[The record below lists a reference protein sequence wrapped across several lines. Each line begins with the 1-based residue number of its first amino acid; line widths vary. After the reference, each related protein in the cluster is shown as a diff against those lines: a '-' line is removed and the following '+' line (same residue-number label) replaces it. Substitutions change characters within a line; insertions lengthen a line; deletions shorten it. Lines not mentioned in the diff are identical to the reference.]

1 MILNKIVLCIGTLD
15 TKGPELQFIKQLI
28 ERKKGYDALVMDIGS
43 LGIAP
48 FAADITAEEVAEA
61 AGSTIQKV
69 RALKEAGPAAKIMTV
84 GAIRIV
90 KDLYRS
96 EKFHGAISIGGGMGS
111 GVASAV
117 MRELPI
123 GMPKFMLSSQKI
135 VQAGI
140 RNYVGTK
147 DIVIMPS
154 VADIAGFNRLTRD
167 ALRKSVGAIIGM
179 MEATES
185 EASEKP
191 FVFMTMTGLST
202 GCGLKVKS
210 FLEEKGFEVAVFHT
224 IGVGGETFEELLKS
238 YRVSGVIELGL
249 NEIGNE
255 LFGGLA
261 SAGPNRLQAA
271 GEKGIPQII
280 TPGCIDI
287 INFLAPETLPDR
299 YKDRP
304 LCFHNPQATLPRLNA
319 EEFRLIGET
328 MGKKL
333 NRAVGP
339 VRVLIPIRGFSS
351 LDRQGNIFYDPI
363 TDRAFIDS
371 LKSSLKETIEVRE
384 VDAHIN
390 DEEFAEVVANEFM
403 DIIKAS

>member
-1 MILNKIVLCIGTLD
+1 
-15 TKGPELQFIKQLI
+15 
-28 ERKKGYDALVMDIGS
+28 MDIGS
-43 LGIAP
+43 LGVAH
-48 FAADITAEEVAEA
+48 FTADITAEEVAKA
-61 AGSTIQKV
+61 AGSKIQEV
-69 RALKEAGPAAKIMTV
+69 RGLKEAGPAAKIMAV
-84 GAIRIV
+84 GAIRV
-90 KDLYRS
+90 AKDLYHS
-96 EKFHGAISIGGGMGS
+96 GKFHGAISIGGGMGS

-140 RNYVGTK
+140 RRYVGTK

-179 MEATES
+179 METAES
-185 EASEKP
+185 EVSEKP
-191 FVFMTMTGLST
+191 LVFMTMTGLST
-202 GCGLKVKS
+202 GCGLKVKA

-224 IGVGGETFEELLKS
+224 IGVGGETLEELVKT

-261 SAGPNRLQAA
+261 SAGPNRLEAA

-304 LCFHNPQATLPRLNA
+304 LCFHNPQATLPRLNE
-319 EEFRLIGET
+319 EEFRLLGET
-328 MGKKL
+328 VGKKL

-351 LDRQGNIFYDPI
+351 LDCQGNIFYDPI

-371 LKSSLKETIEVRE
+371 LKSSLEKAIVVKEI
-384 VDAHIN
+384 DAHIN
-390 DEEFAEVVANEFM
+390 DEKFADIVASEFL
-403 DIIKAS
+403 DIIRGR

>member
-1 MILNKIVLCIGTLD
+1 VILNKIILCIGTLD
-15 TKGPELQFIKQLI
+15 TKGPELQYIKELI
-28 ERKKGYDALVMDIGS
+28 ERKKGYNALVVDIGS
-43 LGIAP
+43 LGMAS
-48 FAADITAEEVAEA
+48 FTADITAEEVAKA

-84 GAIRIV
+84 GAIKIV

-96 EKFHGAISIGGGMGS
+96 GKFHGAISIGGGMGS

-140 RNYVGTK
+140 RNYVRTK

-179 MEATES
+179 MEAAEI
-185 EASEKP
+185 EASQKP

-210 FLEEKGFEVAVFHT
+210 FLEDKGFEVAVFHT
-224 IGVGGETFEELLKS
+224 IGVGGETFEELVKG
-238 YRVSGVIELGL
+238 YQVSGVIELGL

-261 SAGPNRLQAA
+261 SAGPNRLEAA

-328 MGKKL
+328 VGRKL
-333 NRAVGP
+333 NRAVGR

-351 LDRQGNIFYDPI
+351 LDRQGNIFYDPVA
-363 TDRAFIDS
+363 DRAFIDS
-371 LKSSLKETIEVRE
+371 LKNSLKEAIQVRE

-390 DEEFAEVVANEFM
+390 DDEFANVVANEFM
-403 DIIKAS
+403 DIIKA

>member
-1 MILNKIVLCIGTLD
+1 VILKKVILCIGTLD
-15 TKGPELQFIKQLI
+15 TKGPELLYIKQLI
-28 ERKKGYDALVMDIGS
+28 ERRSGYEALVIDIGS
-43 LGIAP
+43 LGIAH
-48 FAADITAEEVAEA
+48 FTADITAEEVARA
-61 AGSTIQKV
+61 AGRTIQEV
-69 RALKEAGPAAKIMTV
+69 RGLKEAGPAAKIMAV
-84 GAIRIV
+84 GAVRIV
-90 KDLYRS
+90 KDLYHS
-96 EKFHGAISIGGGMGS
+96 GKFHGAISIGGGMGS

-140 RNYVGTK
+140 RKYVGTK

-179 MEATES
+179 METADS
-185 EASEKP
+185 EVSEKP
-191 FVFMTMTGLST
+191 LVFMTMTGLST
-202 GCGLKVKS
+202 GCGLRVKS

-224 IGVGGETFEELLKS
+224 IGVGGETLEELVKA
-238 YRVSGVIELGL
+238 YQVCGVIELGL

-261 SAGPNRLQAA
+261 SAGPNRLEAA
-271 GEKGIPQII
+271 GEKGIPQVI

-287 INFLAPETLPDR
+287 INFLGPETLPDR

-304 LCFHNPQATLPRLNA
+304 LCFHNPQATLPRLNH
-319 EEFRLIGET
+319 EEFRLLGET
-328 MGKKL
+328 VGKKL
-333 NRAVGP
+333 NRAIGP
-339 VRVLIPIRGFSS
+339 VRVLIPMRGFSS
-351 LDRQGNIFYDPI
+351 LDCPGNIFYDPI

-371 LKSSLKETIEVRE
+371 LKSSLQGTIEVKE
-384 VDAHIN
+384 IDAHIN
-390 DEEFAEVVANEFM
+390 DEEFADRVAGEFM
-403 DIIKAS
+403 EVIRES